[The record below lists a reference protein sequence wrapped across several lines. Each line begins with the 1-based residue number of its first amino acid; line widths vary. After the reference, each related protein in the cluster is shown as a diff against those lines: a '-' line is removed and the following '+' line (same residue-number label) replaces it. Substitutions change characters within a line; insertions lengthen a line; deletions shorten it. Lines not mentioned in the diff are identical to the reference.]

1 MRRNKTADLFSTGD
15 EKDAGIQI
23 PSKSKS
29 PRFLHY
35 IAKSISSK
43 KISLKPSVSKFKNKG
58 CFQSSWSCLSAKEV
72 EEAFEQDL
80 RPCSEA
86 DKLADIVKDTTPSIT
101 GNPKPTLKPDLINKE
116 TPKEILPEIDSL
128 KQKLREKEQGIN
140 ETLKNI
146 EGIGNLTDNRPF
158 QQSSKEQ
165 SFLEADPEGKKPDIR
180 SPFARAADKKKL
192 TVIAHKLEDVL
203 KNRNSKEKIPSSK
216 DLGSKKAIDEVVK
229 IEAQGE
235 LVKKP
240 SIALKKKA
248 TLTSMEK
255 QLVKEGKDMAVPD
268 RRPLPITGSRS
279 LIPVPQPHRDPHE
292 DRPDSS
298 HSNNRSAISKMSKS
312 ILKSPFSYS
321 RKRDRS
327 LKQDSIQSK
336 KSVNFHLK
344 ARDKSPFYK

>member
-1 MRRNKTADLFSTGD
+1 MRRNKTVDLFSTGD

-35 IAKSISSK
+35 IAKSFSSK

-58 CFQSSWSCLSAKEV
+58 CFHSSWSCLSAKDV
-72 EEAFEQDL
+72 EDAFEQDL
-80 RPCSEA
+80 RPSSEV
-86 DKLADIVKDTTPSIT
+86 DKLAEVVKDTTPSIT
-101 GNPKPTLKPDLINKE
+101 ALPKRTLKPDSIHKE
-116 TPKEILPEIDSL
+116 TPKEILPQMDNL

-140 ETLKNI
+140 DTLKN
-146 EGIGNLTDNRPF
+146 IGNLTDKHPF
-158 QQSSKEQ
+158 QQCSQEP
-165 SFLEADPEGKKPDIR
+165 SFLEADHEEKKPDIR

-216 DLGSKKAIDEVVK
+216 DLGSKKAIDEKEK
-229 IEAQGE
+229 IEPQEE
-235 LVKKP
+235 LVKKA
-240 SIALKKKA
+240 SIALKKKG
-248 TLTSMEK
+248 TITSMER
-255 QLVKEGKDMAVPD
+255 QLIKEGKDMAVPD
-268 RRPLPITGSRS
+268 RRPLPITGSKS
-279 LIPVPQPHRDPHE
+279 LIPAVQPQPGPNE

-321 RKRDRS
+321 RKRDQS